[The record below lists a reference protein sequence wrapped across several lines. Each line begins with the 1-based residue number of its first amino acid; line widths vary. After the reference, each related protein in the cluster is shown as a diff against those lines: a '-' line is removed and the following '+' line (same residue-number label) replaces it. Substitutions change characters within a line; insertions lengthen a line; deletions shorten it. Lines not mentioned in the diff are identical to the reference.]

1 MLYTTISI
9 DFNSQIF
16 IPLMLRSRVGSR
28 KFWKGR
34 SLSRIFN
41 LRLRSPDTGTCV
53 FSRTPPVCKNSSTV
67 YVLDPSSLSLNHS
80 GDSHTDVSNGPIQ
93 NLMGYSPDLR
103 KRSRSL
109 DHIPTYHFWR
119 LKKLESNT
127 SIDWIQTNHH
137 PNAKKTLQTICRA
150 C

>member
-1 MLYTTISI
+1 
-9 DFNSQIF
+9 
-16 IPLMLRSRVGSR
+16 MLRSRVGSRKVWKGRSR

-103 KRSRSL
+103 SNVILEDSSSL
-109 DHIPTYHFWR
+109 EIVSI
-119 LKKLESNT
+119 EQSNRPQK
-127 SIDWIQTNHH
+127 SFRYPHR
-137 PNAKKTLQTICRA
+137 K
-150 C
+150 